1 MPARAYLNPSE
12 LDPAPPIV
20 DRLRRRGLV
29 STGIMSTVILPS
41 GRLQRSSG
49 EVAGVIIV
57 ALLVGLIASGLG
69 WFAVGM
75 F

>member
-1 MPARAYLNPSE
+1 
-12 LDPAPPIV
+12 
-20 DRLRRRGLV
+20 
-29 STGIMSTVILPS
+29 
-41 GRLQRSSG
+41 LQRSSG